1 MDTADRKEEMRKD
14 LIAQEKSLSIL
25 KCIFIQLKDFI
36 SNNTNISIFIQTVVT
51 LYFNVSVLQC
61 TDTLKY

>member
-14 LIAQEKSLSIL
+14 LIAQEKSLSML
-25 KCIFIQLKDFI
+25 KDLKDFI